1 MKTRLISV
9 AVLFFVLSGPTLAGD
24 CLEAVEHH
32 IDSAEPSYNQVWLE
46 WSAQIRNNCDKSYY
60 TLVRIDFQ
68 DAEGKRIHK
77 SLTSSMIKKG
87 ETTTLHK
94 RSLVDEAIYDQIE
107 SSELRIDP
115 EELPNKVQ

>member
-1 MKTRLISV
+1 MKIRLFPI
-9 AVLFFVLSGPTLAGD
+9 AVIWLVFTGPALAGD

-60 TLVRIDFQ
+60 TLIRIDFQ

-77 SLTSSMIKKG
+77 SLTSSMVKQS
-87 ETTTLHK
+87 ETLTLHK
-94 RSLVDEAIYDQIE
+94 RALVDEAIYDRIE
-107 SSELRIDP
+107 SSELRIEP